1 MDDRGER
8 MMTFYPS
15 IKHLHMAVALTSG
28 GLFALR
34 GAGLLLD
41 QRWPRHALLRYLSYS
56 VDTVLLTAA
65 LFLLTLLP
73 AALFANGWLL
83 VKVGFVVAYIALGML
98 AFQTRRGLRARA
110 TLWLLALL
118 CFVQIYG
125 IARTHD
131 PLGWLLWL

>member
-1 MDDRGER
+1 
-8 MMTFYPS
+8 MMTFYPA

-34 GAGLLLD
+34 GAGLVLG
-41 QRWPRHALLRYLSYS
+41 QRWPRHALLRYTSYG
-56 VDTVLLTAA
+56 VDTILLTAA

-83 VKVGFVVAYIALGML
+83 VKVAFVIAYIALGML
-98 AFQTRRGLRARA
+98 AFQSGRGARARIV
-110 TLWLLALL
+110 LWLLSLL
-118 CFVQIYG
+118 CFAQIYG
-125 IARTHD
+125 IARAHD